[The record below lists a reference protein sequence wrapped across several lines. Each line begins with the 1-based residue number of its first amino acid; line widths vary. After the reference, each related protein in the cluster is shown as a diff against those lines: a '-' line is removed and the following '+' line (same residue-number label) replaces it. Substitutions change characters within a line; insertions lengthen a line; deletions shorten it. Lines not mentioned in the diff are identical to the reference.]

1 MKKYITLLMLV
12 FVLALSACTPMPAPA
27 NASITIVDARG
38 RTVTLPAAPQRIVI
52 AGRAS
57 ALLADA
63 VYLFPE
69 AEDRVVAFSTT
80 SQGTGDFISVLDPN
94 FADKAAF
101 GTDVGPEQVVAFTPD
116 LVIMKSYMAE
126 KLGTPLEALGI
137 PVIYLDLETPEQY
150 TRDLNI
156 LGQVFQNEARA
167 AELTT
172 YYADV
177 VQRVNTGLAQ
187 SQPRPRVLLIYY
199 TNRDGEIAFNVP
211 PVGWLQTTLVQLAGG
226 EPIWQDIEL
235 GSGWTKITLEQ
246 IAAWDADQIY
256 LVAYT
261 VNAADVVSQLEQDPA
276 WQELRAVKAGQ
287 LHPFPVDYLS
297 WDQPDPRWALGLLW
311 LADTI
316 QPGVLP
322 VDMLAETQTFYQKL
336 YGLDQAAFEQLIA
349 PVLPENLE
357 P

>member
-12 FVLALSACTPMPAPA
+12 FILALSACTPTHAPA
-27 NASITIVDARG
+27 NASITIVDAQG
-38 RTVTLPAAPQRIVI
+38 RTITLPAAPQRIVI

-167 AELTT
+167 SELTT

-177 VQRVNTGLAQ
+177 VQRVNTG
-187 SQPRPRVLLIYY
+187 SPRANP
-199 TNRDGEIAFNVP
+199 AP
-211 PVGWLQTTLVQLAGG
+211 
-226 EPIWQDIEL
+226 
-235 GSGWTKITLEQ
+235 GSC
-246 IAAWDADQIY
+246 
-256 LVAYT
+256 
-261 VNAADVVSQLEQDPA
+261 
-276 WQELRAVKAGQ
+276 
-287 LHPFPVDYLS
+287 
-297 WDQPDPRWALGLLW
+297 
-311 LADTI
+311 
-316 QPGVLP
+316 
-322 VDMLAETQTFYQKL
+322 
-336 YGLDQAAFEQLIA
+336 
-349 PVLPENLE
+349 
-357 P
+357 